1 MPRSCY
7 VIEQHQS
14 HWVISVCGAMV
25 MTCKTKR
32 TALKAA
38 RRAMVLLHQS
48 QRVEIPGSA
57 PSYFY
62 DDRLRRAGTVPQPE
76 PHGRGNAPA
85 KAAGTRRG

>member
-7 VIEQHQS
+7 VIEQHQN

-48 QRVEIPGSA
+48 RQVEILGSA

-62 DDRLRRAGTVPQPE
+62 DDGLRRAGTVLQPE
-76 PHGRGNAPA
+76 RDQRRNAPA

>member
-1 MPRSCY
+1 MQRSCY
-7 VIEQHQS
+7 VIEQHQN

-32 TALKAA
+32 AALKAA

-48 QRVEIPGSA
+48 RQVEILGSA

-62 DDRLRRAGTVPQPE
+62 DDGLRRAGTVLQPE
-76 PHGRGNAPA
+76 RDQRRNAPA
-85 KAAGTRRG
+85 KVAGTRRG